1 MRVPALAAYTLKRLL
16 VLGVAVVICYL
27 LGLRDLWLLAVSL
40 LGSGAISLL
49 LLNKDRDLASSA
61 IFDWSKRFNQR
72 LNSAAAREDE
82 ILDALE
88 SAEGQH
94 PDAESQSEDQ
104 LGKRGKTKGSD
115 GVTYSIGQE
124 SQRGPDQAEKG
135 TVAKQPG

>member
-27 LGLRDLWLLAVSL
+27 LGLRDLWLLVVSL

-61 IFDWSKRFNQR
+61 VFDWSKRFNQR

-88 SAEGQH
+88 SAEGQY

-124 SQRGPDQAEKG
+124 SQRGPD
-135 TVAKQPG
+135 

>member
-1 MRVPALAAYTLKRLL
+1 L

-27 LGLRDLWLLAVSL
+27 LGLRDLWLLVVSL

-61 IFDWSKRFNQR
+61 VFDWSKRFNQR

-94 PDAESQSEDQ
+94 PDAESQSEDRP
-104 LGKRGKTKGSD
+104 GKRGKTKGSD
-115 GVTYSIGQE
+115 GVTYSVGQE
-124 SQRGPDQAEKG
+124 SQRGPD
-135 TVAKQPG
+135 